1 MFIHYKETLVLL
13 DYFKGNKIFSR
24 YILETLMK
32 MKYDVVYRKEKN
44 SKIVILLQV
53 YLKKHELSKFVNF
66 SIFHENEYLLL
77 NLLNFQ
83 NTFSFFSYRFTLVT
97 RNHFSDTNI
106 KKFSIN
112 VSFQKACWCR
122 YLKLVFQWTINP
134 SGVGVST
141 LWIYHVQKSF
151 SYVCKYLL
159 IVYAKRL

>member
-106 KKFSIN
+106 KKFSIDQRQL
-112 VSFQKACWCR
+112 SKS
-122 YLKLVFQWTINP
+122 LLV
-134 SGVGVST
+134 
-141 LWIYHVQKSF
+141 
-151 SYVCKYLL
+151 
-159 IVYAKRL
+159 